1 MIAASSRA
9 ASPTVSG
16 AMQEAAIRQA
26 PEFAVFRG
34 LAAELPAAASA
45 RPALLCFHLRHVLE
59 ARFLAARGVDTALA
73 QAAAARAAAQFV
85 LAEAAM
91 LSAADRAALPGWVRV
106 MGAEVSPGPAAI
118 AQNFTT
124 TPEQAALL
132 HACWPYLGTAE
143 ALLET
148 GGDIRLARDPKSA
161 LNGYGCSHRP
171 RPWAVTFASSTASS
185 CSERGYVAADLAR
198 LTATAALLRGAAPGR
213 AIGATVE
220 AVRRGIAKAFG
231 ISGGERVILAAS
243 GTDTEL
249 LALALTHLAGRDQ
262 PVLNILIAPEETGR
276 GVPLAAKGR
285 HFAVDTALGHD
296 VTFEA
301 PVPGFRPDTTTAS
314 ILLRAPSGAVRPTA
328 VVEAEIEAALKAGME
343 AGQFVILHGLDLSK
357 TGLLAPSPAFLAHL
371 RGVYGDGFDIVVDAC
386 QARLS
391 PNAIRAY
398 LALGAVVLITGS
410 KFFTGPPFAGAALL
424 PAPVAARLQ
433 TGFLPEGLA
442 AYFNRA
448 EFPADA
454 PCAAGLPE
462 GGNYGLALRWQAA
475 LAEIKALLRITP
487 ARRAAIIQG
496 FGAAAR
502 KAIAAQ
508 PGLTLM
514 EAPPITRVANDE
526 EWERLPSIFTFSL
539 QAPHEPSRCLTPAE
553 ARNVYMWL
561 NTDLS
566 ALLPE
571 DTALAARICHIGQ
584 PVPLAQPHGEGQ
596 MGALRVSA
604 GARLISG
611 EPSHRPL
618 GPKAR
623 LAREFADLAV
633 VFEKI
638 GLILRHWETLVA
650 ANPAPAYRP
659 APARDKALVQ

>member
-1 MIAASSRA
+1 MIAANSRA
-9 ASPTVSG
+9 ASQ

-34 LAAELPAAASA
+34 IAAQLPAAVHA
-45 RPALLCFHLRHVLE
+45 RPTLLSFHLRHVLE
-59 ARFLAARGVDTALA
+59 ARYLAVRGVQPALA
-73 QAAAARAAAQFV
+73 QAGAARVAAQFV
-85 LAEAAM
+85 LAESGM
-91 LSAADRAALPGWVRV
+91 LSAGDRAALPGWVGV
-106 MGAEVSPGPAAI
+106 MGAEVSPGAGVI
-118 AQNFTT
+118 AQNFSM
-124 TPEQAALL
+124 TPDQAELL
-132 HACWPYLGTAE
+132 HMCWPYLGTAE

-185 CSERGYVAADLAR
+185 CSERGYAAADRAR
-198 LTATAALLRGAAPGR
+198 LAATAALLRGVAPGK
-213 AIGATVE
+213 AIGACVE
-220 AVRRGIAKAFG
+220 TARSGIAKAFG
-231 ISGGERVILAAS
+231 IAGAERVILAAS

-249 LALALTHLAGRDQ
+249 LALALTHLAGRD
-262 PVLNILIAPEETGR
+262 VLILNILIAPEETGR
-276 GVPLAAKGR
+276 GVPMAAKGR

-296 VTFEA
+296 VTYEA
-301 PVPGFRPDTTTAS
+301 PVTGFRPDTTLTNIA
-314 ILLRAPSGAVRPTA
+314 LRESSGAVRPVA
-328 VVEAEIEAALKAGME
+328 VVEAEIEAALAAGIAE
-343 AGQFVILHGLDLSK
+343 QKFVILHGLDLSK
-357 TGLLAPSPAFLAHL
+357 TGLLAPSPAFLAKL

-391 PNAIRAY
+391 PHAVRAY
-398 LALGAVVLITGS
+398 LDLGAVVLTTGS

-424 PAPVAARLQ
+424 PASVAARLQ
-433 TGFLPEGLA
+433 TGTLPEGLA
-442 AYFNRA
+442 AYFNRG

-454 PCAAGLPE
+454 TCAEILPE

-475 LAEIKALLRITP
+475 LAEIKALLRTTP
-487 ARRAAIIQG
+487 ARRAAILQG
-496 FGAAAR
+496 FGEVAR

-514 EAPPITRVANDE
+514 EAPAIIRVATDE
-526 EWERLPSIFTFSL
+526 DWERLPSIFTFAL
-539 QAPHEPSRCLTPAE
+539 QAPHAPNRCLTPAE
-553 ARNVYMWL
+553 ARNVYVWL

-571 DTALAARICHIGQ
+571 NPTLAARICHIGQ
-584 PVPLAQPHGEGQ
+584 PVPLAQPQGEGQ

-623 LAREFADLAV
+623 LAREFADLAL
-633 VFEKI
+633 VFDKI
-638 GLILRHWETLVA
+638 TLILHHWHTLTA
-650 ANPAPAYRP
+650 ANPTPTYRP
-659 APARDKALVQ
+659 AAAKPKALV